1 MRILEYNQY
10 AMRNRCFLDGTY
22 TTGIERFAEC
32 SEKHSVKSLPSVTLG
47 KESSVNSTSTMTS
60 LPSTF
65 YRDCRVH
72 VGTRQR
78 KAAVTAPDN
87 EDGAFAEYSR

>member
-10 AMRNRCFLDGTY
+10 VMRNRCFFDGTY
-22 TTGIERFAEC
+22 TTGIERFAEY
-32 SEKHSVKSLPSVTLG
+32 SEKHS
-47 KESSVNSTSTMTS
+47 ESSVNSTSATTS
-60 LPSTF
+60 LPNTF

-87 EDGAFAEYSR
+87 GDDAFAECHLIHSAKKLPLC